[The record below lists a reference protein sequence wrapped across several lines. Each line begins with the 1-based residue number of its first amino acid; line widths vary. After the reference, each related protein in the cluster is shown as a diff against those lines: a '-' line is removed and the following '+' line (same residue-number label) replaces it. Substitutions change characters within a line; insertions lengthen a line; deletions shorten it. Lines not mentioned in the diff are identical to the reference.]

1 MQEIHIYL
9 KLFVGEKKTLF
20 KTLFAGDE
28 REGEGHARKGSQ
40 GEGCQEKHLLGEGQT
55 NTNKKYKKQIQ
66 IQIQIQLMTSTEI
79 QYDICLPGQRTAHTV
94 EAVN

>member
-1 MQEIHIYL
+1 MPKVICMR
-9 KLFVGEKKTLF
+9 KKTLF

-55 NTNKKYKKQIQ
+55 NTNTNTNTID
-66 IQIQIQLMTSTEI
+66 
-79 QYDICLPGQRTAHTV
+79 DINGNTI
-94 EAVN
+94 

>member
-20 KTLFAGDE
+20 KALFAGDE
-28 REGEGHARKGSQ
+28 WEGEGHARKGSQ

-55 NTNKKYKKQIQ
+55 NTKNKYKKQIQ
-66 IQIQIQLMTSTEI
+66 KTNTNTNTID
-79 QYDICLPGQRTAHTV
+79 DINGNTI
-94 EAVN
+94 

>member
-1 MQEIHIYL
+1 MPKVICMR
-9 KLFVGEKKTLF
+9 KKTLF

-55 NTNKKYKKQIQ
+55 NTKNKYKKQIQ
-66 IQIQIQLMTSTEI
+66 KTNTNTNTNTID
-79 QYDICLPGQRTAHTV
+79 DINGNTI
-94 EAVN
+94 